1 MPDTDLLR
9 TLAASLAV
17 GILIGIERGW
27 RQRDANDGSRVS
39 GLRTFGLLGLTG
51 GLAGHV
57 PDLLAAVIALAAL
70 SSLVLG
76 YRSALAREGSLS
88 ATNTLVGIVTF
99 ALGYMAAKGQV
110 SEALAVAAVTTLLL
124 TLRAQAHA
132 ILKGMTAQEIESIAR
147 FALVALVILPLLP
160 DQNLGPYN
168 AWNPR
173 QIWMVVVVVLGLSFA
188 GYVATRRLGSG
199 KGIMITALCG
209 SLVSSTAVTVTYAQR
224 LRQKDGP
231 EAPLIAGI
239 ALASLVM
246 FVRVQLLSIT
256 LIPYAARS
264 LALAMVP
271 AFVVGGLTTLLA
283 LRARNA
289 EASAGEVKL
298 GNPLDFGPALLL
310 AGLVAV
316 MAIPARWALEQFGDQ
331 GIIVVLGLTGMW
343 DVDAAVLTLAGMP
356 KDILDESTA
365 GLVLAVPVLAN
376 TAFKGFLALGIAG
389 PRQQG
394 WKASAPLFASVL
406 ASGIGIAALLS
417 LR

>member
-1 MPDTDLLR
+1 MPDTELLR
-9 TLAASLAV
+9 TLAASLAI

-57 PDLLAAVIALAAL
+57 PDLLAAAIALAAL

-88 ATNTLVGIVTF
+88 VTNTLVGIVTF

-132 ILKGMTAQEIESIAR
+132 MLKGMTAQEVDSIAR

-160 DQNLGPYN
+160 DRNLGPYD

-271 AFVVGGLTTLLA
+271 AFIVGGLTTLLA

-289 EASAGEVKL
+289 EASASEVKL

-356 KDILDESTA
+356 KDILDGTTA

-376 TAFKGFLALGIAG
+376 TALKGVLALGIAG

-406 ASGIGIAALLS
+406 ASGVGIATLLS

>member
-1 MPDTDLLR
+1 MPDTELLR
-9 TLAASLAV
+9 TLAASLAI

-57 PDLLAAVIALAAL
+57 PDLLAAAIALAAL

-88 ATNTLVGIVTF
+88 VTNTLVGIVTF

-132 ILKGMTAQEIESIAR
+132 MLKGMTAQEVDSIAR

-160 DQNLGPYN
+160 DRNLGPYD

-271 AFVVGGLTTLLA
+271 AFIVGGLTTLLA

-289 EASAGEVKL
+289 EASASEVKL

-356 KDILDESTA
+356 KDILDGTTA

-376 TAFKGFLALGIAG
+376 TALKGVLALGIAG

-406 ASGIGIAALLS
+406 ASGVGIAALLS